1 MNEIDKARLGLIP
14 VLAERAPAGHIG
26 RTALMKYM
34 YFLQVVRGVPLGYN
48 FSMYSYGPFDSD
60 VLADLSSG
68 EMLNIVAVTP
78 VEFAGGYGYRIR
90 PGDRA
95 EFAKREVAQFLMDH
109 SEDVD
114 WLFSVFGNLNS
125 AELELTSTIV
135 YVDREF
141 AEREQLGSISDIA
154 ARVNEIKPHFTREKV
169 RGFVEDL
176 LRQGVL
182 TSIPT
187 VRGLRKVS

>member
-1 MNEIDKARLGLIP
+1 MSEINKARLGLLP
-14 VLAERAPAGHIG
+14 ALAERAPAGHIG

-68 EMLNIVAVTP
+68 EMMSIVEVTP

-90 PGDRA
+90 PGARA
-95 EFAKREVAQFLMDH
+95 ESAKRNAGEFLIDH
-109 SEDVD
+109 RKDVD

-141 AEREQLGSISDIA
+141 AERKEHASVSDIA
-154 ARVNEIKPHFTREKV
+154 ARVNEIKPHFTREQV
-169 RGFVEDL
+169 RGFVERL
-176 LRQGVL
+176 LKQGVL
-182 TSIPT
+182 SST
-187 VRGLRKVS
+187 VRGLTRAN

>member
-1 MNEIDKARLGLIP
+1 MNEVNKARLALLP
-14 VLAERAPAGHIG
+14 VLAEHAPAGHIG

-34 YFLQVVRGVPLGYN
+34 YFLQTVRGVPLGYN

-68 EMLNIVAVTP
+68 EVLNIVSVTP
-78 VEFAGGYGYRIR
+78 VEFAGGYGYRIT
-90 PGDRA
+90 PGPKADL
-95 EFAKREVAQFLMDH
+95 AKRSASQFLIDH
-109 SEDVD
+109 GKDLD
-114 WLFSVFGNLNS
+114 WLLSVFGKLNS

-141 AEREQLGSISDIA
+141 AKMKQHASISDVA
-154 ARVNEIKPHFTREKV
+154 TRVNEVKPRFTREQV

-176 LRQGVL
+176 LRQGIL
-182 TSIPT
+182 MSTD
-187 VRGLRKVS
+187 RGVAAS